1 MEGIEKL
8 EAEVIEINNCNNS
21 AIFNYIKTRKDLY
34 EKFNNM
40 EKSIQQMYEFIC
52 EKAKKQ
58 KIGNVA
64 IISDNLVYLWAVT
77 YFSKSNEELG
87 IKEKKAMPP
96 TPTEVIE
103 TIEKENTK
111 KDEKALKKEKTPN
124 DQITL
129 FQEVQE

>member
-8 EAEVIEINNCNNS
+8 EAEVIEINNCNIS

-87 IKEKKAMPP
+87 IKEKKVMPP

-129 FQEVQE
+129 FQEVQG

>member
-1 MEGIEKL
+1 
-8 EAEVIEINNCNNS
+8 
-21 AIFNYIKTRKDLY
+21 
-34 EKFNNM
+34 
-40 EKSIQQMYEFIC
+40 
-52 EKAKKQ
+52 
-58 KIGNVA
+58 
-64 IISDNLVYLWAVT
+64 
-77 YFSKSNEELG
+77 
-87 IKEKKAMPP
+87 MPP